1 MQESFNRL
9 LETYDFLCTQ
19 VDKQTRLI
27 KELAKTPLY
36 ENRVSILMSIPGIGM
51 MTAMEMLLELQ
62 NMERFRKPEQL
73 AAYVGLTPA
82 QYSSGEKIRMGHI
95 TGIGKSHLRAS
106 LVEAS
111 WFLISKDQSMSAVY
125 ERIKVRAG
133 AKRAIVAVARRL
145 LLRVRKILLVKQDY
159 GTIQPV

>member
-1 MQESFNRL
+1 M
-9 LETYDFLCTQ
+9 
-19 VDKQTRLI
+19 I
-27 KELAKTPLY
+27 H
-36 ENRVSILMSIPGIGM
+36 
-51 MTAMEMLLELQ
+51 
-62 NMERFRKPEQL
+62 
-73 AAYVGLTPA
+73 VGLTPA